1 MSWIPGLITRIDGD
15 RMDVKVPTAEDC
27 PACPIK
33 SVCTFE
39 GPASAYRTLHVASRD
54 GYRVG
59 DRVEVE
65 EPISVLGVTFVALVL
80 VPVILLSIGHWLTTR
95 FEDTLEM
102 ASFWGTSAATW
113 LVVVYLAN
121 RWMTRSPRFATRIRR
136 VARLQ
141 NSRQAGRQVRI
152 DRIAAGEDG
161 S

>member
-1 MSWIPGLITRIDGD
+1 MSWNPGLITRIEGD

-27 PACPIK
+27 PACPVK

-95 FEDTLEM
+95 FADTLEM
-102 ASFWGTSAATW
+102 ASFLGHQCRDLAGSRLPCEPLDDSFPAICDSDPADCQITEFATG
-113 LVVVYLAN
+113 
-121 RWMTRSPRFATRIRR
+121 RSP
-136 VARLQ
+136 
-141 NSRQAGRQVRI
+141 S
-152 DRIAAGEDG
+152 
-161 S
+161 